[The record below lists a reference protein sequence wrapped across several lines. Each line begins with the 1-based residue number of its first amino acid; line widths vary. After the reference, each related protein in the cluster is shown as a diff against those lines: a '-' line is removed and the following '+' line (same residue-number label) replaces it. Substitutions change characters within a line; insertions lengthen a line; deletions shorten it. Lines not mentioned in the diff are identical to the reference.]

1 MQTSY
6 FKCISALFCILFSQ
20 TTTTQC
26 LLDSNPCYHV
36 LSYHVLLRVCW
47 ILVIWEFLM
56 SLHGRLGWGWVK
68 IYWCSMLRLFLFWV
82 NIGRDWVRKA
92 KSAEVSTI
100 TAPGQFNFGLPMCTF
115 VMPRETAEIAGN
127 IHFCPSRKISQI
139 EADGFSCTFHWSPI
153 ELKAILLYIPLI
165 GNWAQS
171 KRGNFSKAWKVF
183 GKSKYNSGGS
193 GDRQKTSIRQGGAK
207 HKVIV
212 YICCIQFSHSFL
224 IDFFIHQVGISEKK
238 QTMRKENCLSGLLKL
253 KCW

>member
-6 FKCISALFCILFSQ
+6 FKCISTLFCILFSQ

-82 NIGRDWVRKA
+82 HIGRDWVRKA

-100 TAPGQFNFGLPMCTF
+100 AAPGQFNFGLTMCTF
-115 VMPRETAEIAGN
+115 VMSRENCRDCWKHT
-127 IHFCPSRKISQI
+127 SLSQQQDI
-139 EADGFSCTFHWSPI
+139 PNWSWW
-153 ELKAILLYIPLI
+153 ILL
-165 GNWAQS
+165 
-171 KRGNFSKAWKVF
+171 
-183 GKSKYNSGGS
+183 
-193 GDRQKTSIRQGGAK
+193 
-207 HKVIV
+207 
-212 YICCIQFSHSFL
+212 
-224 IDFFIHQVGISEKK
+224 
-238 QTMRKENCLSGLLKL
+238 
-253 KCW
+253 